1 MANSQEIESRFSFS
15 SGIRPTT
22 LRGGRRS
29 RSGARNTWLVV
40 VLNMVAMM
48 VKRMVMVVKTTVM
61 MVKRMVVVV
70 KMMTMVV
77 KR

>member
-22 LRGGRRS
+22 LRGGRRR

-48 VKRMVMVVKTTVM
+48 VMVVKTMVM

-70 KMMTMVV
+70 KMMTMMVE
-77 KR
+77 R